1 MTTGNA
7 KPEQE
12 RAKAPHEVFMFNL
25 IAFHLLLTPAVIAL
39 GIGAWALL
47 LPPAFSLLVI
57 GYIYLRARRTA
68 KDEPPLV
75 AGHWW
80 VAWRRCRLLLL
91 AYGATAVLLLGA
103 WGLAHSYQDPSMQGI
118 MFTVLTRVA
127 VMPTVVMVFVLA
139 VMESGA
145 LYQAGRGEVPGRP
158 PAQSDG
164 ST

>member
-1 MTTGNA
+1 MTTDGA

-39 GIGAWALL
+39 GIGAWGLL
-47 LPPAFSLLVI
+47 LPPGLSLLVI

-68 KDEPPLV
+68 KGEPPLV
-75 AGHWW
+75 AGHWQ

-91 AYGATAVLLLGA
+91 AYGASALLLLGA
-103 WGLAHSYQDPSMQGI
+103 WGLAHAYQDPSMQEI

-127 VMPTVVMVFVLA
+127 VMPVVVMVFVLA
-139 VMESGA
+139 VLESGA
-145 LYQAGRGEVPGRP
+145 IYQAGRGEVPGRP
-158 PAQSDG
+158 SAQSDD